1 MIAGTGTS
9 PQTETF
15 GSDMLHTITTLT
27 ADHRRS
33 PQITADHRRS
43 PQITADHRTDMIMCL
58 AGYATPMSRLM
69 PTTRAY
75 WSSCC
80 NSRRN

>member
-15 GSDMLHTITTLT
+15 GSDMPDTITTLT

-43 PQITADHRTDMIMCL
+43 PHRHDHVLGGLRHTNEQTHAHD
-58 AGYATPMSRLM
+58 PRLLVELL
-69 PTTRAY
+69 
-75 WSSCC
+75 
-80 NSRRN
+80 